1 MEWNREQG
9 VATPCFEK
17 RGKLCLDSSVSSINN
32 QPVEMV
38 IVFAM
43 TKDHCDTVSYAG
55 ILFCL
60 LSRYPVRGDIQGI
73 NQVNILM
80 SSMIW

>member
-32 QPVEMV
+32 QSVEMV

-55 ILFCL
+55 TPSVWRPGILSEAI
-60 LSRYPVRGDIQGI
+60 SRALARLIY
-73 NQVNILM
+73 
-80 SSMIW
+80 